1 MNERCVGGRSD
12 LGDNNEWFARIEDFD
27 FSYSK
32 ARYLDKK
39 ESVRRNLAKM
49 AVRHLA
55 GDDSYDEAGSP
66 ALNTPV
72 GVWVDDEAGSPALN
86 TPVGV
91 RVDDE
96 SEKPARNTPVGVW
109 TDDDYDR
116 DCDDDGDYDRDYDD
130 DYNYDRDYGGDCDD
144 TIDDDYNYNGDDDDA
159 YAKDNERETLYPIVR
174 ADLDDG
180 RNVLLDIDAPI
191 ALHPSEGAQPIFAD
205 CPVLANIILVNNTDR
220 YGVDDP
226 SSVRLQLVDARG
238 SRDLA
243 GDLYLVGNQPTSY
256 DDSGRPQNYGYVRID
271 RGNYVT
277 VGRGYLSD
285 RFQYSDCVSSRHAM
299 ISYCFAGDP
308 DGVIIEDLRSTNGT
322 SVECADGPTREVRI
336 R

>member
-1 MNERCVGGRSD
+1 MTYKPQHCTIWGMSERYVGGRSD
-12 LGDNNEWFARIEDFD
+12 LGDDNEWFAYIEDFD

-39 ESVRRNLAKM
+39 ESVRRSLAKM

-55 GDDSYDEAGSP
+55 GDDSYDEADSP

-72 GVWVDDEAGSPALN
+72 GVWVDDE
-86 TPVGV
+86 
-91 RVDDE
+91 
-96 SEKPARNTPVGVW
+96 SEKPALNTPVGVW

-116 DCDDDGDYDRDYDD
+116 DCDDDYDRDYDD
-130 DYNYDRDYGGDCDD
+130 DCDD
-144 TIDDDYNYNGDDDDA
+144 TIDDDYSYNDDDDEA
-159 YAKDNERETLYPIVR
+159 HAKDNGRETLYPIVR
-174 ADLDDG
+174 TDLDDG

-191 ALHPSEGAQPIFAD
+191 ALHPSEGTQPIFAD
-205 CPVLANIILVNNTDR
+205 CPVLANIILVNNPDR
-220 YGVDDP
+220 YGADDP

-285 RFQYSDCVSSRHAM
+285 RFQYSDCVSGRHVM
-299 ISYCFAGDP
+299 ISYCFDGDP
-308 DGVIIEDLRSTNGT
+308 DGVIIEDLHSTNGT
-322 SVECADGPTREVRI
+322 SVECADGPTGEVRI

>member
-1 MNERCVGGRSD
+1 MNERCVGDRSD

-49 AVRHLA
+49 AVRHSS
-55 GDDSYDEAGSP
+55 DSDSYDEAGSP

-72 GVWVDDEAGSPALN
+72 GVWVDDESDSPVLD

-91 RVDDE
+91 RVDD
-96 SEKPARNTPVGVW
+96 
-109 TDDDYDR
+109 DDD
-116 DCDDDGDYDRDYDD
+116 DDDYDRDYDD
-130 DYNYDRDYGGDCDD
+130 YDD
-144 TIDDDYNYNGDDDDA
+144 TIDDDYNYDDDDDA
-159 YAKDNERETLYPIVR
+159 YAKDNGRETLYPIVR

-191 ALHPSEGAQPIFAD
+191 APHPSEGTQPIFAD
-205 CPVLANIILVNNTDR
+205 CPVLANVILVNNPDR

-226 SSVRLQLVDARG
+226 SSIRLQLVDARG
-238 SRDLA
+238 NRDLA

-285 RFQYSDCVSSRHAM
+285 RFRYSDCVSGRHVM
-299 ISYCFAGDP
+299 ISYCFDGDP
-308 DGVIIEDLRSTNGT
+308 DGVIIEDLHSTNGT
-322 SVECADGPTREVRI
+322 IVECADGPTGEVRI

>member
-72 GVWVDDEAGSPALN
+72 GV
-86 TPVGV
+86 

-96 SEKPARNTPVGVW
+96 SEKPALNTPVGVW

-130 DYNYDRDYGGDCDD
+130 DCDD
-144 TIDDDYNYNGDDDDA
+144 TIDDDYSYDDDDDA
-159 YAKDNERETLYPIVR
+159 YAKDNRRETLYPIVR

-191 ALHPSEGAQPIFAD
+191 APHPSEGTQPIFAD

-238 SRDLA
+238 SKDLA
-243 GDLYLVGNQPTSY
+243 GDLYLVGSQPTSY
-256 DDSGRPQNYGYVRID
+256 DDSGRPQNYGYARID

-285 RFQYSDCVSSRHAM
+285 RFQYSDCVSGRHVM
-299 ISYCFAGDP
+299 ISYCFDGDP
-308 DGVIIEDLRSTNGT
+308 DGVIIEDLHSTNGT
-322 SVECADGPTREVRI
+322 GVECADGPTREVRI

>member
-1 MNERCVGGRSD
+1 MGERYVGGRSD

-49 AVRHLA
+49 AVRHSS
-55 GDDSYDEAGSP
+55 DSDSCDEVGGP

-72 GVWVDDEAGSPALN
+72 GVWVDDESDSPALD

-91 RVDDE
+91 RVDD
-96 SEKPARNTPVGVW
+96 
-109 TDDDYDR
+109 DDS
-116 DCDDDGDYDRDYDD
+116 DDDYDRDYDD
-130 DYNYDRDYGGDCDD
+130 DYNYDRDYDDDCDD
-144 TIDDDYNYNGDDDDA
+144 TIDDDYNYNGNDDDA

-191 ALHPSEGAQPIFAD
+191 APHPSEGTQPIFAD

-238 SRDLA
+238 SKDLA

-277 VGRGYLSD
+277 VGRGYLND
-285 RFQYSDCVSSRHAM
+285 RFRYSDCVSGRHVM
-299 ISYCFAGDP
+299 ISYCFDGDP
-308 DGVIIEDLRSTNGT
+308 DGIIIEDLHSTNGT

>member
-1 MNERCVGGRSD
+1 MSERHVGGRSD
-12 LGDNNEWFARIEDFD
+12 LGDNNEWFAYIEDFD

-49 AVRHLA
+49 AVRHSS
-55 GDDSYDEAGSP
+55 GDDSCDEADSP

-72 GVWVDDEAGSPALN
+72 GVWVDDESEKPALN

-91 RVDDE
+91 R
-96 SEKPARNTPVGVW
+96 

-116 DCDDDGDYDRDYDD
+116 DCDDDSDYNRDYYDDDDYDRDYDD
-130 DYNYDRDYGGDCDD
+130 DCDD
-144 TIDDDYNYNGDDDDA
+144 TIDDDYSYDDDDDA
-159 YAKDNERETLYPIVR
+159 YAKDNRRETLYPIVR

-191 ALHPSEGAQPIFAD
+191 APHPSEGTQPIFAD

-285 RFQYSDCVSSRHAM
+285 RFRYSDCVSGRHVM
-299 ISYCFAGDP
+299 ISYCLDGEP
-308 DGVIIEDLRSTNGT
+308 DGVIIEDLHSTNGT

>member
-55 GDDSYDEAGSP
+55 GDDSYDEA
-66 ALNTPV
+66 
-72 GVWVDDEAGSPALN
+72 DSPALN

-96 SEKPARNTPVGVW
+96 SEKPALNTPVGVW

-130 DYNYDRDYGGDCDD
+130 DYNYDRDYDDCDD
-144 TIDDDYNYNGDDDDA
+144 TIDDDYSYDDDDDV

-191 ALHPSEGAQPIFAD
+191 APHPSEGTQPIFAD

-238 SRDLA
+238 SKDLA
-243 GDLYLVGNQPTSY
+243 GDLYLVGSQPTSY
-256 DDSGRPQNYGYVRID
+256 DDSGRPQNYGYARID

-285 RFQYSDCVSSRHAM
+285 RFQYSDCVSGRHVM
-299 ISYCFAGDP
+299 ISYCFDGDP
-308 DGVIIEDLRSTNGT
+308 DGVIIEDLHSTNGT
-322 SVECADGPTREVRI
+322 GVECADGPTREVRI

>member
-49 AVRHLA
+49 AMRHSS
-55 GDDSYDEAGSP
+55 DSNSYDEADSP

-72 GVWVDDEAGSPALN
+72 GVWVNDESDGPALD

-91 RVDDE
+91 RVDDDD
-96 SEKPARNTPVGVW
+96 S
-109 TDDDYDR
+109 DDDYDR
-116 DCDDDGDYDRDYDD
+116 D
-130 DYNYDRDYGGDCDD
+130 YNDCDD
-144 TIDDDYNYNGDDDDA
+144 TIDDDYSYDDDDDA
-159 YAKDNERETLYPIVR
+159 YAKDNGRETLYPIVR

-191 ALHPSEGAQPIFAD
+191 APHPSEGTQLIFAD

-238 SRDLA
+238 SKDLA
-243 GDLYLVGNQPTSY
+243 GDLYLVGSQPTSY

-285 RFQYSDCVSSRHAM
+285 RFRYSDCVSGRHVM
-299 ISYCFAGDP
+299 ISYCFDGEP
-308 DGVIIEDLRSTNGT
+308 DGVIIEDLHSTNGT

>member
-49 AVRHLA
+49 AMRHSS
-55 GDDSYDEAGSP
+55 DSDSCDEVGGP

-72 GVWVDDEAGSPALN
+72 GVWVDDESDSPALD

-91 RVDDE
+91 RVDD
-96 SEKPARNTPVGVW
+96 
-109 TDDDYDR
+109 DDS
-116 DCDDDGDYDRDYDD
+116 DDGYDRDYD
-130 DYNYDRDYGGDCDD
+130 DCDD
-144 TIDDDYNYNGDDDDA
+144 TIDDDYSYDDDDDA
-159 YAKDNERETLYPIVR
+159 YAKDNRRETLYPIVR

-191 ALHPSEGAQPIFAD
+191 APHPSEGTQPIFAD
-205 CPVLANIILVNNTDR
+205 CPVLANIILVNNPDR
-220 YGVDDP
+220 YGADDP

-256 DDSGRPQNYGYVRID
+256 DDSGRPQNYG
-271 RGNYVT
+271 
-277 VGRGYLSD
+277 
-285 RFQYSDCVSSRHAM
+285 
-299 ISYCFAGDP
+299 
-308 DGVIIEDLRSTNGT
+308 
-322 SVECADGPTREVRI
+322 
-336 R
+336 

>member
-49 AVRHLA
+49 AVRHSS
-55 GDDSYDEAGSP
+55 DSDSYDEADSS

-72 GVWVDDEAGSPALN
+72 GVWVDDESDGPALD

-91 RVDDE
+91 RVDD
-96 SEKPARNTPVGVW
+96 
-109 TDDDYDR
+109 DDS
-116 DCDDDGDYDRDYDD
+116 DDDYDRDYDD
-130 DYNYDRDYGGDCDD
+130 DYNYDRDYDDCDD
-144 TIDDDYNYNGDDDDA
+144 TIDDDHSYDDDDDA
-159 YAKDNERETLYPIVR
+159 YAKDNRRETLYPIVR

-191 ALHPSEGAQPIFAD
+191 APHPSEGTQPIFAD

-238 SRDLA
+238 SKDLA

-285 RFQYSDCVSSRHAM
+285 RFRYSDCVSGRHVM
-299 ISYCFAGDP
+299 ISYCFDGDP
-308 DGVIIEDLRSTNGT
+308 DGIIIEDLHSTNGT

>member
-1 MNERCVGGRSD
+1 MSERHVGGRSD
-12 LGDNNEWFARIEDFD
+12 LGDHNEWFARIEDFD

-39 ESVRRNLAKM
+39 ESVRRGLAKM
-49 AVRHLA
+49 AMRHSS
-55 GDDSYDEAGSP
+55 DSNSYDEADSP

-72 GVWVDDEAGSPALN
+72 GVWVDDE
-86 TPVGV
+86 
-91 RVDDE
+91 
-96 SEKPARNTPVGVW
+96 SEKPALNTPVGVW

-116 DCDDDGDYDRDYDD
+116 DCDDDDDYDRDYDD
-130 DYNYDRDYGGDCDD
+130 DCDD
-144 TIDDDYNYNGDDDDA
+144 TIDDDYSYDDDDNDDDA
-159 YAKDNERETLYPIVR
+159 YAKDNGRETLYPVVR

-191 ALHPSEGAQPIFAD
+191 APHPSEGTQPIFAD

-285 RFQYSDCVSSRHAM
+285 RFRYSDCVSGRHVM
-299 ISYCFAGDP
+299 ISYCLDGEP
-308 DGVIIEDLRSTNGT
+308 DGVIIEDLHSTNGT

>member
-1 MNERCVGGRSD
+1 MSERYEGGRSD

-39 ESVRRNLAKM
+39 ESVRRGLAKM
-49 AVRHLA
+49 AMRYSS
-55 GDDSYDEAGSP
+55 DSDSYDKADSP

-72 GVWVDDEAGSPALN
+72 GVWVDDESDGPALD

-91 RVDDE
+91 QVDD
-96 SEKPARNTPVGVW
+96 
-109 TDDDYDR
+109 D
-116 DCDDDGDYDRDYDD
+116 DD
-130 DYNYDRDYGGDCDD
+130 DYNYDRDYDDDCDD
-144 TIDDDYNYNGDDDDA
+144 TIDDDYSYDDDDDDA
-159 YAKDNERETLYPIVR
+159 YAKDNGRETLYPIVR

-191 ALHPSEGAQPIFAD
+191 APHPSEGTQPIFAD

-238 SRDLA
+238 SKDLA

-285 RFQYSDCVSSRHAM
+285 RFRYSDCVSGRHAM
-299 ISYCFAGDP
+299 ISYCLDGEP
-308 DGVIIEDLRSTNGT
+308 DGVIIEDLHSTNGT
-322 SVECADGPTREVRI
+322 SVECADGPTGEVRI

>member
-1 MNERCVGGRSD
+1 MSERHVGGRSD

-49 AVRHLA
+49 AVRHSS
-55 GDDSYDEAGSP
+55 DSDSCDEVGGP

-72 GVWVDDEAGSPALN
+72 GVWVDDE
-86 TPVGV
+86 
-91 RVDDE
+91 
-96 SEKPARNTPVGVW
+96 SEKPALNTPVGVW

-116 DCDDDGDYDRDYDD
+116 DCDDDDDYDRDYDD
-130 DYNYDRDYGGDCDD
+130 DCDD
-144 TIDDDYNYNGDDDDA
+144 TIDDDYSYDDDDDA
-159 YAKDNERETLYPIVR
+159 YAKDNRRETLYPIVR

-191 ALHPSEGAQPIFAD
+191 APHPSEGTQPIFAD

-243 GDLYLVGNQPTSY
+243 GGLYLVGNQPTSY
-256 DDSGRPQNYGYVRID
+256 DDSGRPQNCGYVRID

-285 RFQYSDCVSSRHAM
+285 RFRYSDCVSGRHVM
-299 ISYCFAGDP
+299 ISYCFDGDP
-308 DGVIIEDLRSTNGT
+308 DGVIIEDLHSTNGT
-322 SVECADGPTREVRI
+322 VVECADGPTGEVRI

>member
-49 AVRHLA
+49 AMRHSS
-55 GDDSYDEAGSP
+55 DSNSYDEADSP

-72 GVWVDDEAGSPALN
+72 GVWVNDESDGPALD

-91 RVDDE
+91 RVDDDD
-96 SEKPARNTPVGVW
+96 S
-109 TDDDYDR
+109 DDDYDR
-116 DCDDDGDYDRDYDD
+116 D
-130 DYNYDRDYGGDCDD
+130 YNDCDD
-144 TIDDDYNYNGDDDDA
+144 TIDDDYSYDDDDDA
-159 YAKDNERETLYPIVR
+159 YAKDNGRETLYPIVR

-191 ALHPSEGAQPIFAD
+191 APHPSEGTQPIFAD

-238 SRDLA
+238 SKDLA
-243 GDLYLVGNQPTSY
+243 GDLYLVGSQPTSY
-256 DDSGRPQNYGYVRID
+256 DDSGRPQNYGYARID

-285 RFQYSDCVSSRHAM
+285 RFQYSDCVSGRHVM
-299 ISYCFAGDP
+299 ISYCFDGDP
-308 DGVIIEDLRSTNGT
+308 DGVIIEDLHSTNGT
-322 SVECADGPTREVRI
+322 GVECADGPTREVRI

>member
-1 MNERCVGGRSD
+1 MNERCVGGQSD

-49 AVRHLA
+49 AVRHLSD
-55 GDDSYDEAGSP
+55 DDSRNKAGR
-66 ALNTPV
+66 
-72 GVWVDDEAGSPALN
+72 PALN

-96 SEKPARNTPVGVW
+96 SEKPALNTPVGVRV
-109 TDDDYDR
+109 DDDYDR

-130 DYNYDRDYGGDCDD
+130 DCDD
-144 TIDDDYNYNGDDDDA
+144 TIDDDYNYDDDDDA
-159 YAKDNERETLYPIVR
+159 HAKDNGRETLYPIVR

-191 ALHPSEGAQPIFAD
+191 APHPSEGTQPIFAD
-205 CPVLANIILVNNTDR
+205 CPVLANIILVNNPDR

-226 SSVRLQLVDARG
+226 SSIRLQLVDARG

-308 DGVIIEDLRSTNGT
+308 DGVIIEDLHSTNGT
-322 SVECADGPTREVRI
+322 SVECADGPTGEVRI

>member
-49 AVRHLA
+49 AMRHSS
-55 GDDSYDEAGSP
+55 DSNSYDEADSP

-72 GVWVDDEAGSPALN
+72 GVWVNDESDGPALD

-91 RVDDE
+91 RVDDDD
-96 SEKPARNTPVGVW
+96 S
-109 TDDDYDR
+109 DDDYDR
-116 DCDDDGDYDRDYDD
+116 D
-130 DYNYDRDYGGDCDD
+130 YNDCDD
-144 TIDDDYNYNGDDDDA
+144 TIDDDYSYDDDDDA
-159 YAKDNERETLYPIVR
+159 YAKDNGRETLYPIVR

-191 ALHPSEGAQPIFAD
+191 APHPSEETQPIFAD
-205 CPVLANIILVNNTDR
+205 CPVLANIILVNNPDR

-285 RFQYSDCVSSRHAM
+285 RFQYSDCVSGRHVM

-308 DGVIIEDLRSTNGT
+308 DGVIIEDLHSTNGT
-322 SVECADGPTREVRI
+322 GVECADGPTGEVRI

>member
-1 MNERCVGGRSD
+1 MNERCVGGQSD
-12 LGDNNEWFARIEDFD
+12 LGDDNEWFARIEDFD

-39 ESVRRNLAKM
+39 ESVRRGLAKM
-49 AVRHLA
+49 AVRHSS
-55 GDDSYDEAGSP
+55 DSNSYDEA
-66 ALNTPV
+66 
-72 GVWVDDEAGSPALN
+72 DSPALN

-96 SEKPARNTPVGVW
+96 SEKPALNTPVGVW

-116 DCDDDGDYDRDYDD
+116 GRDDDSDYNRDYYDDDDYDRDYDD
-130 DYNYDRDYGGDCDD
+130 DCDD
-144 TIDDDYNYNGDDDDA
+144 TIDDDYSYDDDDA
-159 YAKDNERETLYPIVR
+159 YAKDNGRETLYPIVR

-191 ALHPSEGAQPIFAD
+191 APHPSEGTQPIFAD
-205 CPVLANIILVNNTDR
+205 CPVLANIILVNNPDR

-238 SRDLA
+238 SKDLA

-256 DDSGRPQNYGYVRID
+256 DDSGRPQNYGYARID

-285 RFQYSDCVSSRHAM
+285 RFQYSDCVSGRHVM
-299 ISYCFAGDP
+299 ISYCFDGDP
-308 DGVIIEDLRSTNGT
+308 DGVIIEDLHSTNGT
-322 SVECADGPTREVRI
+322 GVECADGPTREVRI

>member
-12 LGDNNEWFARIEDFD
+12 LGDNNEWFAYIEDFD

-49 AVRHLA
+49 AMRHSS
-55 GDDSYDEAGSP
+55 DSDSCDEAGSP

-72 GVWVDDEAGSPALN
+72 GVWVDDESDSPALD

-91 RVDDE
+91 RVDDDD
-96 SEKPARNTPVGVW
+96 S
-109 TDDDYDR
+109 DDDYDR

-130 DYNYDRDYGGDCDD
+130 DCDD
-144 TIDDDYNYNGDDDDA
+144 TIDDDYSYDDDDDV

-191 ALHPSEGAQPIFAD
+191 ALHPSEGTQPIFAD

-226 SSVRLQLVDARG
+226 SSVRLQLVDARR

-285 RFQYSDCVSSRHAM
+285 RFRYSDCVSGRHVM
-299 ISYCFAGDP
+299 ISYCLDGDP
-308 DGVIIEDLRSTNGT
+308 DGIIIEDLRSTNGT
-322 SVECADGPTREVRI
+322 SVECADGPTGEVRI

>member
-49 AVRHLA
+49 AMRHLA
-55 GDDSYDEAGSP
+55 GDDSY
-66 ALNTPV
+66 
-72 GVWVDDEAGSPALN
+72 DEAGSPALN

-96 SEKPARNTPVGVW
+96 SEKPALNTPVGVR

-116 DCDDDGDYDRDYDD
+116 DCDDDSGYDCDYYDDDDYDRDYDD
-130 DYNYDRDYGGDCDD
+130 DCDD
-144 TIDDDYNYNGDDDDA
+144 TIDDDYSYGDDDDA
-159 YAKDNERETLYPIVR
+159 YAKDNERETLYPVVR
-174 ADLDDG
+174 TDLDDG

-191 ALHPSEGAQPIFAD
+191 APHPSEGTQPIFAD
-205 CPVLANIILVNNTDR
+205 CPVLANIILVNNPDR

-238 SRDLA
+238 SKDLA

-256 DDSGRPQNYGYVRID
+256 DDSGRPQNCGYVRID

-285 RFQYSDCVSSRHAM
+285 RFQYSDCVSGRHVM
-299 ISYCFAGDP
+299 ISYCLAG
-308 DGVIIEDLRSTNGT
+308 
-322 SVECADGPTREVRI
+322 
-336 R
+336 

>member
-49 AVRHLA
+49 AMRHSS
-55 GDDSYDEAGSP
+55 DSNSYDEADNP

-72 GVWVDDEAGSPALN
+72 GVWVNDESDGPALD

-91 RVDDE
+91 RVDDDD
-96 SEKPARNTPVGVW
+96 S
-109 TDDDYDR
+109 DDDYDR
-116 DCDDDGDYDRDYDD
+116 D
-130 DYNYDRDYGGDCDD
+130 YNDCDD
-144 TIDDDYNYNGDDDDA
+144 TIDDDYSYDDDDDA
-159 YAKDNERETLYPIVR
+159 YAKDNGRETLYPIVR

-191 ALHPSEGAQPIFAD
+191 APHPSEGTQPIFAD

-238 SRDLA
+238 SKDLA
-243 GDLYLVGNQPTSY
+243 GDLYLVGSQPTSY

-285 RFQYSDCVSSRHAM
+285 RFRYSDCVSGRHAM
-299 ISYCFAGDP
+299 ISYCLDGEP
-308 DGVIIEDLRSTNGT
+308 DGVIIEDLHSTNGT
-322 SVECADGPTREVRI
+322 VVECADGPTREVRI

>member
-49 AVRHLA
+49 AVRHSS
-55 GDDSYDEAGSP
+55 DSNSYDEADSP

-72 GVWVDDEAGSPALN
+72 GVWVDDESDGPALD

-91 RVDDE
+91 RVDD
-96 SEKPARNTPVGVW
+96 
-109 TDDDYDR
+109 DDS
-116 DCDDDGDYDRDYDD
+116 DDDYDRDYDD
-130 DYNYDRDYGGDCDD
+130 DCDD
-144 TIDDDYNYNGDDDDA
+144 TIDDDYSYDDDDDYSYDDDDDA
-159 YAKDNERETLYPIVR
+159 YAKDNGRETLYPVVR

-191 ALHPSEGAQPIFAD
+191 APHPSEETQPIFAD
-205 CPVLANIILVNNTDR
+205 CPVLANIILVNNPDR

-285 RFQYSDCVSSRHAM
+285 RFRYSDCVSGRHVM
-299 ISYCFAGDP
+299 ISYCFDGDP
-308 DGVIIEDLRSTNGT
+308 DGIIIEDLHSTNGT
-322 SVECADGPTREVRI
+322 GVECADGPTREVRI

>member
-72 GVWVDDEAGSPALN
+72 GVWVDD
-86 TPVGV
+86 
-91 RVDDE
+91 D
-96 SEKPARNTPVGVW
+96 
-109 TDDDYDR
+109 
-116 DCDDDGDYDRDYDD
+116 DD
-130 DYNYDRDYGGDCDD
+130 DYNYDRDYDDDCDD
-144 TIDDDYNYNGDDDDA
+144 TIDDDYNYSGDDDDA
-159 YAKDNERETLYPIVR
+159 YAKDNGRETLYPIVR

-191 ALHPSEGAQPIFAD
+191 APHPSEGTQPIFAD

-238 SRDLA
+238 SKDLA

-285 RFQYSDCVSSRHAM
+285 RFRYSDCVSGRHVM
-299 ISYCFAGDP
+299 ISYCFDGDP
-308 DGVIIEDLRSTNGT
+308 DGVIIEDLHSTNGT
-322 SVECADGPTREVRI
+322 SVECADGPTGEVRI

>member
-1 MNERCVGGRSD
+1 MSERYVGGRSD

-55 GDDSYDEAGSP
+55 GDDSYDEADSP

-72 GVWVDDEAGSPALN
+72 GVWVDDESEKPALN

-91 RVDDE
+91 RVDDDD
-96 SEKPARNTPVGVW
+96 SDDDCDD
-109 TDDDYDR
+109 DDDYD
-116 DCDDDGDYDRDYDD
+116 CDYD
-130 DYNYDRDYGGDCDD
+130 DCDD
-144 TIDDDYNYNGDDDDA
+144 TIDDDYSYDDDDDA
-159 YAKDNERETLYPIVR
+159 HAKDNGRETLYPVVR

-180 RNVLLDIDAPI
+180 RNVLLDMDAPI
-191 ALHPSEGAQPIFAD
+191 APHPSEGAQPIFAD
-205 CPVLANIILVNNTDR
+205 CPVLANIILVNNPDR
-220 YGVDDP
+220 YGADDP

-238 SRDLA
+238 SKDLA

-256 DDSGRPQNYGYVRID
+256 DGSGRPQNYGYVRID

-285 RFQYSDCVSSRHAM
+285 RFRYSDCVSSRHAM

>member
-1 MNERCVGGRSD
+1 MNERCVGGQSD
-12 LGDNNEWFARIEDFD
+12 LGDDNEWFARIEDFD

-55 GDDSYDEAGSP
+55 GDDSYDEADSP

-72 GVWVDDEAGSPALN
+72 GVWVDDESDSHAL
-86 TPVGV
+86 
-91 RVDDE
+91 D
-96 SEKPARNTPVGVW
+96 TPVGVW
-109 TDDDYDR
+109 TDDDYNR
-116 DCDDDGDYDRDYDD
+116 DCDDDDRDYDD
-130 DYNYDRDYGGDCDD
+130 DCDD
-144 TIDDDYNYNGDDDDA
+144 AIDDDYSYDDDDDA
-159 YAKDNERETLYPIVR
+159 HAKDNGRETLYPIVR

-191 ALHPSEGAQPIFAD
+191 APHPSEGTQPIFAD

-256 DDSGRPQNYGYVRID
+256 DGSGRPQNYGYVRID

>member
-1 MNERCVGGRSD
+1 MNERCVGGQSD
-12 LGDNNEWFARIEDFD
+12 LGDDNEWFARIEDFD

-49 AVRHLA
+49 AVRHSS
-55 GDDSYDEAGSP
+55 DSDSCDEVDSP

-72 GVWVDDEAGSPALN
+72 GVWVDDE
-86 TPVGV
+86 
-91 RVDDE
+91 
-96 SEKPARNTPVGVW
+96 SEKPALNTPVGVW

-116 DCDDDGDYDRDYDD
+116 DCDDDGGYDRDYDD
-130 DYNYDRDYGGDCDD
+130 DCDD
-144 TIDDDYNYNGDDDDA
+144 TIDDDYSYDDDDDA
-159 YAKDNERETLYPIVR
+159 YAKDNGRETLYPIVR

-180 RNVLLDIDAPI
+180 RNVLLDMDAPI
-191 ALHPSEGAQPIFAD
+191 APHPSEGTQPIFAD
-205 CPVLANIILVNNTDR
+205 CPVLANIILVNNPDR
-220 YGVDDP
+220 YGADDP
-226 SSVRLQLVDARG
+226 SSIRLQLVDARG
-238 SRDLA
+238 SKDLA

-271 RGNYVT
+271 RDNYVT

-285 RFQYSDCVSSRHAM
+285 RFQYSDCVSGRHVM
-299 ISYCFAGDP
+299 ISYCLDGDP
-308 DGVIIEDLRSTNGT
+308 DGVIIEDLHSTNGT
-322 SVECADGPTREVRI
+322 SVECADGPTGEVRI

>member
-49 AVRHLA
+49 AMRHLA
-55 GDDSYDEAGSP
+55 GDDSYDEADSP

-72 GVWVDDEAGSPALN
+72 GVWVDDE
-86 TPVGV
+86 
-91 RVDDE
+91 
-96 SEKPARNTPVGVW
+96 SEKPALNTPVGVW

-116 DCDDDGDYDRDYDD
+116 DCDDDDDYDRDYD
-130 DYNYDRDYGGDCDD
+130 DCDD
-144 TIDDDYNYNGDDDDA
+144 TIDDDYSYDDDDDA
-159 YAKDNERETLYPIVR
+159 YAKDNGRETLYPIVR

-191 ALHPSEGAQPIFAD
+191 APHPSEGTQPIFAD

-238 SRDLA
+238 SKDLA
-243 GDLYLVGNQPTSY
+243 GDLYLVGSQPTSY

-285 RFQYSDCVSSRHAM
+285 RFRYSDCVSGRHVM
-299 ISYCFAGDP
+299 ISYCLDGEP
-308 DGVIIEDLRSTNGT
+308 DGVIIEDLHSTNGT
-322 SVECADGPTREVRI
+322 SVECADGPTGEVRI

>member
-39 ESVRRNLAKM
+39 ESVRRGLAKM
-49 AVRHLA
+49 AMRHSS
-55 GDDSYDEAGSP
+55 DSDSYDEADGS
-66 ALNTPV
+66 
-72 GVWVDDEAGSPALN
+72 ALN

-96 SEKPARNTPVGVW
+96 SEKPALNTPVGVW

-116 DCDDDGDYDRDYDD
+116 DRDSDDDYDRDYDD
-130 DYNYDRDYGGDCDD
+130 DCDD
-144 TIDDDYNYNGDDDDA
+144 TIDDDYSYGDDDDA

-191 ALHPSEGAQPIFAD
+191 APHPSEGTQPIFAD

-285 RFQYSDCVSSRHAM
+285 RFQYSDCVSSRHVM
-299 ISYCFAGDP
+299 ISYCFDGDP
-308 DGVIIEDLRSTNGT
+308 DGVIIEDLHSTNGT

>member
-12 LGDNNEWFARIEDFD
+12 LGDNNEWFAYIEDFD

-49 AVRHLA
+49 AMRHSSD
-55 GDDSYDEAGSP
+55 GDSYDEAGSP

-72 GVWVDDEAGSPALN
+72 GTWVDDESKKPAL
-86 TPVGV
+86 
-91 RVDDE
+91 
-96 SEKPARNTPVGVW
+96 NTPVGVW

-116 DCDDDGDYDRDYDD
+116 DCDDDDYDRDYYDD
-130 DYNYDRDYGGDCDD
+130 DGYDRDYDDCDD
-144 TIDDDYNYNGDDDDA
+144 TIDDDYNYSGDDDDA

-180 RNVLLDIDAPI
+180 CNVLLDIDAPI
-191 ALHPSEGAQPIFAD
+191 APHPSEGTQPIFAD

-238 SRDLA
+238 SKDLA

-285 RFQYSDCVSSRHAM
+285 RFQYSECVSGRHVM
-299 ISYCFAGDP
+299 ISYCFDGDP
-308 DGVIIEDLRSTNGT
+308 DGVIIEDLHSTNGT

>member
-1 MNERCVGGRSD
+1 MSERYVGGRSD
-12 LGDNNEWFARIEDFD
+12 LGGNNEWFAYIEDFD

-39 ESVRRNLAKM
+39 ESVRRGLAKM
-49 AVRHLA
+49 AMRHSS
-55 GDDSYDEAGSP
+55 DSDSYDEADVP

-72 GVWVDDEAGSPALN
+72 GVWVDDESEKPALN

-91 RVDDE
+91 R
-96 SEKPARNTPVGVW
+96 

-116 DCDDDGDYDRDYDD
+116 DCDDDNYDRDYDDDYDRDYDD
-130 DYNYDRDYGGDCDD
+130 DYDD

-159 YAKDNERETLYPIVR
+159 YAKDNGRETLYPIVR

-191 ALHPSEGAQPIFAD
+191 APHPSEGTQPIFAD
-205 CPVLANIILVNNTDR
+205 CPVLANIILVNNPDR

-285 RFQYSDCVSSRHAM
+285 RFQYSDCVSGRHAM

-322 SVECADGPTREVRI
+322 SVECADGPTGEVRI

>member
-1 MNERCVGGRSD
+1 MSERYVGGRSD

-49 AVRHLA
+49 AVRHLSD
-55 GDDSYDEAGSP
+55 DDSRNKAGR
-66 ALNTPV
+66 
-72 GVWVDDEAGSPALN
+72 PALN

-96 SEKPARNTPVGVW
+96 SEKPALNTPVGVRV
-109 TDDDYDR
+109 DDDYDR

-130 DYNYDRDYGGDCDD
+130 DYNYDRDYDDDCDD
-144 TIDDDYNYNGDDDDA
+144 TIDDDYNYDDDDDA
-159 YAKDNERETLYPIVR
+159 HAKDNGRETLYPIVR

-191 ALHPSEGAQPIFAD
+191 APHPSEGTQPIFAD
-205 CPVLANIILVNNTDR
+205 CPVLANIILVNNPDR

-238 SRDLA
+238 SKDLA

-256 DDSGRPQNYGYVRID
+256 DDSGRPQNYGYARID

-285 RFQYSDCVSSRHAM
+285 RFQYSDCVSGRHAM
-299 ISYCFAGDP
+299 ISYCFDGDP

>member
-1 MNERCVGGRSD
+1 MSERYVGGRSD

-49 AVRHLA
+49 AVRHLSD
-55 GDDSYDEAGSP
+55 DDSRNKAGR
-66 ALNTPV
+66 
-72 GVWVDDEAGSPALN
+72 PALN

-96 SEKPARNTPVGVW
+96 SEKPALNTPVGVRV
-109 TDDDYDR
+109 DDDYDR

-130 DYNYDRDYGGDCDD
+130 DCDD
-144 TIDDDYNYNGDDDDA
+144 TIDDDYNYDDDDDA
-159 YAKDNERETLYPIVR
+159 HAKDNGRETLYPIVR

-191 ALHPSEGAQPIFAD
+191 APHPSEGTQPIFAD
-205 CPVLANIILVNNTDR
+205 CPVLADIILVNNPDR

-238 SRDLA
+238 SKDLA

-256 DDSGRPQNYGYVRID
+256 DDSGRPQNYGYARID

-285 RFQYSDCVSSRHAM
+285 RFQYSDCVSGRHVM
-299 ISYCFAGDP
+299 ISYCFDGDP
-308 DGVIIEDLRSTNGT
+308 DGVIIEDLHSTNGT
-322 SVECADGPTREVRI
+322 GVECADGPTREVRI

>member
-39 ESVRRNLAKM
+39 ESVRRSLAKM
-49 AVRHLA
+49 AMRHSSS
-55 GDDSYDEAGSP
+55 DSYDEADSS

-72 GVWVDDEAGSPALN
+72 GVWVDDESDSPALD

-91 RVDDE
+91 RVDD
-96 SEKPARNTPVGVW
+96 
-109 TDDDYDR
+109 DDSDN
-116 DCDDDGDYDRDYDD
+116 DYDRDYDD
-130 DYNYDRDYGGDCDD
+130 DYSYD
-144 TIDDDYNYNGDDDDA
+144 DDDDA
-159 YAKDNERETLYPIVR
+159 YAKDNRRETLYPIVR

-191 ALHPSEGAQPIFAD
+191 APHPSEGTQPIFAD
-205 CPVLANIILVNNTDR
+205 CPVLANVILVNNTDR

-238 SRDLA
+238 SKDLA

-285 RFQYSDCVSSRHAM
+285 RFRYSDCVSGRHVM
-299 ISYCFAGDP
+299 ISYCFDGDP
-308 DGVIIEDLRSTNGT
+308 DGVIIEDLHSTNGT
-322 SVECADGPTREVRI
+322 SVECADGPTGEVRI

>member
-49 AVRHLA
+49 AVRHSS
-55 GDDSYDEAGSP
+55 DSDSCDE
-66 ALNTPV
+66 V
-72 GVWVDDEAGSPALN
+72 GGPALN

-96 SEKPARNTPVGVW
+96 SEKPALNTPVGVW

-116 DCDDDGDYDRDYDD
+116 DCDDDDDYDRDYDD
-130 DYNYDRDYGGDCDD
+130 DCDD
-144 TIDDDYNYNGDDDDA
+144 TIDDDYSYDDDDDA
-159 YAKDNERETLYPIVR
+159 YAKDNGRETLYPIVR

-191 ALHPSEGAQPIFAD
+191 APHPSEGTQPIFAD

-285 RFQYSDCVSSRHAM
+285 RFRYSDCVSGRHAM

-308 DGVIIEDLRSTNGT
+308 DGVIIEDLHSTNGT
-322 SVECADGPTREVRI
+322 GVECADGPTREVRI

>member
-12 LGDNNEWFARIEDFD
+12 LGDHSEWFAYIEDFD

-49 AVRHLA
+49 AVRHSS
-55 GDDSYDEAGSP
+55 DSDSYDEAD
-66 ALNTPV
+66 V
-72 GVWVDDEAGSPALN
+72 PALN

-96 SEKPARNTPVGVW
+96 SEKPALNTPVGVR

-116 DCDDDGDYDRDYDD
+116 GCDDDSDYNRDYYDDDDYDRDYDD
-130 DYNYDRDYGGDCDD
+130 DYDD
-144 TIDDDYNYNGDDDDA
+144 TIDDDYNYDDDDDA
-159 YAKDNERETLYPIVR
+159 HAKDNGRETLYPIVR

-191 ALHPSEGAQPIFAD
+191 APHPSEGTQPIFAD
-205 CPVLANIILVNNTDR
+205 CPVLANIILVNNPDR
-220 YGVDDP
+220 YGADDP
-226 SSVRLQLVDARG
+226 SSIRLQLVDARG

-285 RFQYSDCVSSRHAM
+285 RFQYSECVSGRHAM

>member
-12 LGDNNEWFARIEDFD
+12 LGDNNEWFAYIEDFD

-49 AVRHLA
+49 AVRHSS
-55 GDDSYDEAGSP
+55 DSDSYDEAG
-66 ALNTPV
+66 V
-72 GVWVDDEAGSPALN
+72 PALN

-96 SEKPARNTPVGVW
+96 SEKPALNTPVGVRV
-109 TDDDYDR
+109 DDDYDR
-116 DCDDDGDYDRDYDD
+116 DCDDDDYDRDYDD
-130 DYNYDRDYGGDCDD
+130 DCDD
-144 TIDDDYNYNGDDDDA
+144 TIDDDYSYDDDDDDDDA
-159 YAKDNERETLYPIVR
+159 YAKDNGREILYPVVR
-174 ADLDDG
+174 TDLDDG

-191 ALHPSEGAQPIFAD
+191 APHPSEGTQPIFAD
-205 CPVLANIILVNNTDR
+205 CPVLANIILVNNPDR

-226 SSVRLQLVDARG
+226 SSIRLQLVDARG

-256 DDSGRPQNYGYVRID
+256 DDSGRPQNYGYARID

>member
-1 MNERCVGGRSD
+1 MNERYVGGRSD

-39 ESVRRNLAKM
+39 ESVKRNLAKM
-49 AVRHLA
+49 AMRHSS
-55 GDDSYDEAGSP
+55 DSDSYDEADSP

-72 GVWVDDEAGSPALN
+72 GVWVDDEPDGPALD

-91 RVDDE
+91 RVDD
-96 SEKPARNTPVGVW
+96 
-109 TDDDYDR
+109 DDS
-116 DCDDDGDYDRDYDD
+116 DDDYDRDYDD
-130 DYNYDRDYGGDCDD
+130 DYNYDRDYDDDRDD
-144 TIDDDYNYNGDDDDA
+144 TIDDDYSYDDDDDV

-191 ALHPSEGAQPIFAD
+191 ALHPSEGTQPIFAD
-205 CPVLANIILVNNTDR
+205 CPVLANIILVNNPDR

-285 RFQYSDCVSSRHAM
+285 RFQYSDCVSGRHVM
-299 ISYCFAGDP
+299 ISCCFDGDP
-308 DGVIIEDLRSTNGT
+308 DGIIIEDLHSTNGT
-322 SVECADGPTREVRI
+322 GVECADGPTREVRI

>member
-1 MNERCVGGRSD
+1 MSERYVGGRSD

-49 AVRHLA
+49 AVRHLSD
-55 GDDSYDEAGSP
+55 DDSRNKAGR
-66 ALNTPV
+66 
-72 GVWVDDEAGSPALN
+72 PALN

-96 SEKPARNTPVGVW
+96 SEKPALNTPVGVW
-109 TDDDYDR
+109 TDDDYDC
-116 DCDDDGDYDRDYDD
+116 DCDDDDDYDRDYDD
-130 DYNYDRDYGGDCDD
+130 DCDD
-144 TIDDDYNYNGDDDDA
+144 TIDDDYSYDDDDGGA
-159 YAKDNERETLYPIVR
+159 HAKDNGRETLYPVVR
-174 ADLDDG
+174 TDLDDG

-191 ALHPSEGAQPIFAD
+191 APHPSEGTQPIFAD
-205 CPVLANIILVNNTDR
+205 CPVLANIILVNNPDR
-220 YGVDDP
+220 YGADDP

-322 SVECADGPTREVRI
+322 GVECADGPTREVRI

>member
-49 AVRHLA
+49 AMRHSS
-55 GDDSYDEAGSP
+55 DSNSYDEADSP

-72 GVWVDDEAGSPALN
+72 GVWVNDESDGPALD

-91 RVDDE
+91 RVDDDD
-96 SEKPARNTPVGVW
+96 S
-109 TDDDYDR
+109 DDDYDR
-116 DCDDDGDYDRDYDD
+116 D
-130 DYNYDRDYGGDCDD
+130 YNDCDD
-144 TIDDDYNYNGDDDDA
+144 TIDDDYSYDDDDDA
-159 YAKDNERETLYPIVR
+159 YAKDNGRETLYPIVR

-191 ALHPSEGAQPIFAD
+191 APHPSEGTQPIFAD

-238 SRDLA
+238 SKDLA
-243 GDLYLVGNQPTSY
+243 GDLYLVGSQPTSY

-271 RGNYVT
+271 RGSYVT

-285 RFQYSDCVSSRHAM
+285 RFRYSDCVSGRHVM
-299 ISYCFAGDP
+299 ISYCLDGEP
-308 DGVIIEDLRSTNGT
+308 DGVIIEDLHSTNGT

>member
-1 MNERCVGGRSD
+1 MNERYVGGRSD

-49 AVRHLA
+49 AVRRSS
-55 GDDSYDEAGSP
+55 DSDSYAEADVP

-72 GVWVDDEAGSPALN
+72 GVWVDDESDSPALD

-91 RVDDE
+91 RVDD
-96 SEKPARNTPVGVW
+96 
-109 TDDDYDR
+109 DDS
-116 DCDDDGDYDRDYDD
+116 DDDYDRDYDD
-130 DYNYDRDYGGDCDD
+130 DCDD
-144 TIDDDYNYNGDDDDA
+144 TIDDDYSYDDDDDA
-159 YAKDNERETLYPIVR
+159 YAKDNRRETLYPIVR

-191 ALHPSEGAQPIFAD
+191 APHPSEGTQPIFAD

-238 SRDLA
+238 SKDLA
-243 GDLYLVGNQPTSY
+243 GDLYLVGSQPTSY
-256 DDSGRPQNYGYVRID
+256 DDSGRPQNYGYARID

-285 RFQYSDCVSSRHAM
+285 RFQYSDCVSGRHVM
-299 ISYCFAGDP
+299 ISYCFDGDP
-308 DGVIIEDLRSTNGT
+308 DGVIIEDLHSTNGT
-322 SVECADGPTREVRI
+322 GVECADGPTREVRI

>member
-39 ESVRRNLAKM
+39 ESVRRGLAKM
-49 AVRHLA
+49 AMRHSS
-55 GDDSYDEAGSP
+55 DSDSYAEAD
-66 ALNTPV
+66 V
-72 GVWVDDEAGSPALN
+72 PALN

-96 SEKPARNTPVGVW
+96 SEKPALNTPVGVW

-116 DCDDDGDYDRDYDD
+116 DCDDDDDYDRDYDD
-130 DYNYDRDYGGDCDD
+130 DCDD

-191 ALHPSEGAQPIFAD
+191 APHPSEGTQPIFAD

-285 RFQYSDCVSSRHAM
+285 RFQYSDCVSGRHVM
-299 ISYCFAGDP
+299 ISYCFDGDP
-308 DGVIIEDLRSTNGT
+308 DGVIIEDLHSTNGT
-322 SVECADGPTREVRI
+322 GVECADGPTREVRI

>member
-12 LGDNNEWFARIEDFD
+12 LGDNNEWFAYIEDFD

-39 ESVRRNLAKM
+39 ESVRRSLAKM
-49 AVRHLA
+49 AVRHSS
-55 GDDSYDEAGSP
+55 DSDSY
-66 ALNTPV
+66 
-72 GVWVDDEAGSPALN
+72 DEAGSPALN

-96 SEKPARNTPVGVW
+96 SEKPALNTPVGVR

-116 DCDDDGDYDRDYDD
+116 DCDDDSGYDRDYDD
-130 DYNYDRDYGGDCDD
+130 DCDD
-144 TIDDDYNYNGDDDDA
+144 TIDDDYSYDDNDDA
-159 YAKDNERETLYPIVR
+159 YVKDNERETLYPIVR

-191 ALHPSEGAQPIFAD
+191 APHPSEGTQPIFAD
-205 CPVLANIILVNNTDR
+205 CPVLANIILVNNPDR

-285 RFQYSDCVSSRHAM
+285 RFRYSDCVSGRHVM
-299 ISYCFAGDP
+299 ISYCFDGDP
-308 DGVIIEDLRSTNGT
+308 DGIIIEDLHSTNGT